1 MSKLYIQIK
10 LHEFNKEELKAIK
23 KEAEEVAVECENY
36 IEQLDERNLVQ
47 INGCKT

>member
-1 MSKLYIQIK
+1 MMKLYIQIK

-36 IEQLDERNLVQ
+36 IEQLDESEVTKNE
-47 INGCKT
+47 

>member
-23 KEAEEVAVECENY
+23 KEAQEVAVKCEDY
-36 IEQLDERNLVQ
+36 IEQLDESEV
-47 INGCKT
+47 T